1 MAQIVLRVSRMFYRR
16 GDCPFNKI
24 GFLTSKFSVVKFLLE
39 FVVHWLCNLLE
50 GLHKNPFTGLLL
62 NFFEKCLEEKCFFP
76 IQYTRF

>member
-16 GDCPFNKI
+16 GDCPFNKK

-62 NFFEKCLEEKCFFP
+62 DYLICLAEKCYFP
-76 IQYTRF
+76 LQYTRF